1 LVSVSSVPILASNTR
16 LKCFNKDETLVELT
30 ILSRRMDKTVAPIK
44 VKCGGEVVELKIY
57 TADFQ
62 FVDFDRW
69 LHARFHI
76 VPDAKIV
83 FRDREGNGETAHT
96 AIKVYL
102 FSDPM
107 FFIQNAFQRRVSFCK
122 TMS

>member
-1 LVSVSSVPILASNTR
+1 LVSVSPVPTLASNTR
-16 LKCFNKDETLVELT
+16 LKCFNKNETLVELT

-96 AIKVYL
+96 GDKDIFVL
-102 FSDPM
+102 
-107 FFIQNAFQRRVSFCK
+107 
-122 TMS
+122 

>member
-1 LVSVSSVPILASNTR
+1 LVSVSSVPTLASNTR

-96 AIKVYL
+96 GEKDIFV
-102 FSDPM
+102 
-107 FFIQNAFQRRVSFCK
+107 V
-122 TMS
+122 